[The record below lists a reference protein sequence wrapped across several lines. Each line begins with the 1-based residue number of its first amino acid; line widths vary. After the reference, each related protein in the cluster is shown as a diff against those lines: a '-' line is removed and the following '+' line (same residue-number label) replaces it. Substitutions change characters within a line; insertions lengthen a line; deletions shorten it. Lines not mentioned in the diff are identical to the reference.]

1 MDNLEHKMKVIS
13 FDLDGT
19 IIKDNKRTRVADVM
33 DKLFEIP
40 DNYIV
45 VYTAR
50 SYSIFNE
57 TRELLSKHKIK
68 YHSLVMEKIR
78 ADVYV
83 DDKSIGYDESL
94 IDVDKF

>member
-1 MDNLEHKMKVIS
+1 MNMEHEMKVLS

-19 IIKDNKRTRVADVM
+19 IIKNDKRTNVADLM
-33 DKLFEIP
+33 DKLFE
-40 DNYIV
+40 DSNNYIV

-57 TRELLSKHKIK
+57 TRDLLNKHKIK

-83 DDKSIGYDESL
+83 DDKNIGYNESL
-94 IDVDKF
+94 IDIDNI